1 MKKLMVMLA
10 AVAMAAGVQAA
21 MVDWK
26 CSATKDDI
34 GNMVYVLVGSD
45 AKTSFANLTE
55 IQGLAISSD
64 VIAQHGSGTRATYYA
79 MVEGV
84 SGVSA
89 SDSLYTVV
97 VSADGTKYGV
107 TTPAAAASYVY
118 DPTEQQSSPGF
129 MPVSFTTPTTEF
141 APGPIPPPIIPEP
154 TSGLLLLLGVA
165 GLALRRRRA

>member
-55 IQGLAISSD
+55 IQGLAISSAA
-64 VIAQHGSGTRATYYA
+64 IAQSGSGGRATYFA
-79 MVEGV
+79 SATGV

-89 SDSLYTVV
+89 SDYLYTVV

-118 DPTEQQSSPGF
+118 DPSQQQSSPGA
-129 MPVSFTTPTTEF
+129 MPVSFTAPTTPF
-141 APGPIPPPIIPEP
+141 AAVPEP